1 MEEIESG
8 EGYEMRFTE
17 YKIAIAS
24 TPENLV
30 AEVNKLIKDRWQ
42 PCGGMVV
49 TREVVSGIRQSFMQP
64 MVREPKKH
72 VGRLSSVGNKQSTRA
87 QPPAV

>member
-1 MEEIESG
+1 
-8 EGYEMRFTE
+8 MRFTE
-17 YKIAIAS
+17 YKIVIAS

-30 AEVNKLIKDRWQ
+30 TEVNKLIKDRWQ

-72 VGRLSSVGNKQSTRA
+72 VGRLASAGDKQSTRA
-87 QPPAV
+87 QSPAA

>member
-1 MEEIESG
+1 
-8 EGYEMRFTE
+8 MRFTE
-17 YKIAIAS
+17 YRIAIAS

-49 TREVVSGIRQSFMQP
+49 TREVVSGIRETFMQP
-64 MVREPKKH
+64 MVREANKRA
-72 VGRLSSVGNKQSTRA
+72 GRLNKASEHVPQSLKPQTNT
-87 QPPAV
+87 

>member
-1 MEEIESG
+1 
-8 EGYEMRFTE
+8 MRFAE

-42 PCGGMVV
+42 PCGGMTV
-49 TREVVSGIRQSFMQP
+49 TREVVSGIGQTFMQP
-64 MVREPKKH
+64 MVREPKQH
-72 VGRLSSVGNKQSTRA
+72 ASRLNKITSA
-87 QPPAV
+87 LH

>member
-1 MEEIESG
+1 
-8 EGYEMRFTE
+8 MRFTA

-24 TPENLV
+24 TPEDLV

-42 PCGGMVV
+42 PCGGIVV
-49 TREVVSGIRQSFMQP
+49 TREIVSGIRQSFMQP

-72 VGRLSSVGNKQSTRA
+72 VGRLMTMGNEQSK
-87 QPPAV
+87 PA

>member
-1 MEEIESG
+1 
-8 EGYEMRFTE
+8 MRFAE

-24 TPENLV
+24 TSEKLV

-49 TREVVSGIRQSFMQP
+49 NRDVVSGIGQTFMQP
-64 MVREPKKH
+64 MVREPKQH
-72 VGRLSSVGNKQSTRA
+72 ASRLIKITSAPQ
-87 QPPAV
+87 